1 MYPVL
6 VEIAGVKIHGYGVA
20 IATALLLALWL
31 AGREAQRKGLGAAVV
46 DQLALPV
53 VLAGFLGGRLGY
65 VVGWEP
71 DLRWRDPLG
80 VLAVWRGGL
89 ALHGGLVAGFGA
101 AIWLCRRRRLPLWRL
116 ADAVAPA
123 LVLGQA
129 VGRLG
134 CFLSGDAYGTPT
146 DVPWAVT
153 FTNPAALA
161 PLGVRLH
168 PVQLYEAG
176 LDLVLLGVLWATR
189 RRPAFEGR
197 QFLLGVGGYALIR
210 IFTES
215 FRGDRVELALGLS
228 LLQAVS
234 LAILWAALAACALL
248 SARRAR
254 AGRRPA
260 A

>member
-6 VEIAGVKIHGYGVA
+6 VEIAGVKLHGYGVA

-31 AGREAQRKGLGAAVV
+31 AGREAQRKGLEPAVV
-46 DQLALPV
+46 DQLALPI
-53 VLAGFLGGRLGY
+53 VLWGLLGGRLGY

-71 DLRWRDPLG
+71 DLLWRDPLD

-101 AIWLCRRRRLPLWRL
+101 AIWLCRRRRFRVWRL
-116 ADAVAPA
+116 ADTVAPA
-123 LVLGQA
+123 LALGQA

-134 CFLSGDAYGTPT
+134 CFLSGDSYGTPT
-146 DVPWAVT
+146 DAPWAVT

-161 PLGVRLH
+161 PLGVPLH

-189 RRPAFEGR
+189 RQPAFEGR
-197 QFLLGVGGYALIR
+197 QFLLWAGGYALIR
-210 IFTES
+210 IFTET

-228 LLQAVS
+228 LLQGVS
-234 LAILWAALAACALL
+234 VTILWAALAAGAVL
-248 SARRAR
+248 SARRPP